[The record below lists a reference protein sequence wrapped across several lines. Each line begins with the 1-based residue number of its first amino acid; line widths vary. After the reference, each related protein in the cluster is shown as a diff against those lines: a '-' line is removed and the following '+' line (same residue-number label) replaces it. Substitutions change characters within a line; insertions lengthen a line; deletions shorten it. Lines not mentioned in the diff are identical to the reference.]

1 MGTVELARRTS
12 THGTAVLSTVRD
24 ADEVVEACTG
34 ALRPHELRLAGGGR
48 LAARLTRVPL
58 CDLSVN
64 RLRYGADVT
73 VSPRAPEEDDFLL
86 TLPVA
91 GAATFRY
98 GGVRAPATP
107 ERGVVV
113 GPYREFEFA
122 IDSAFDQVIVRLDRR
137 RVESVAS
144 ALTGTTGAVHF
155 ELALDCSV
163 YRLCGLLEAAIDL
176 ASSGLPA
183 ARPQLLWQLEQVVIE
198 SLLFAQP
205 SNRSAALTA
214 GSSPAPSARV
224 RRAMAY
230 LVDHLAQPVSVPA
243 VAAECGTSVRTL
255 QDAFRRE
262 LDTTPVQ
269 WLKAQR
275 LERARALLSSGAPG
289 TTVTDVAYA
298 CGFLHLGEFGVA
310 FKARYGVRP
319 STLLDGQR
327 PSARS

>member
-1 MGTVELARRTS
+1 
-12 THGTAVLSTVRD
+12 
-24 ADEVVEACTG
+24 
-34 ALRPHELRLAGGGR
+34 
-48 LAARLTRVPL
+48 
-58 CDLSVN
+58 
-64 RLRYGADVT
+64 
-73 VSPRAPEEDDFLL
+73 
-86 TLPVA
+86 
-91 GAATFRY
+91 
-98 GGVRAPATP
+98 
-107 ERGVVV
+107 
-113 GPYREFEFA
+113 
-122 IDSAFDQVIVRLDRR
+122 
-137 RVESVAS
+137 
-144 ALTGTTGAVHF
+144 
-155 ELALDCSV
+155 
-163 YRLCGLLEAAIDL
+163 